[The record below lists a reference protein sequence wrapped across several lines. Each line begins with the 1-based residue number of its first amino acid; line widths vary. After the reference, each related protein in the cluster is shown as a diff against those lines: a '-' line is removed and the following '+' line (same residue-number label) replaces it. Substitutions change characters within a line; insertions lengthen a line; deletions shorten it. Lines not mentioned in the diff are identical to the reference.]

1 MRGTGIEDC
10 IDINSDSIYSFI
22 VNSSKSYYYYSY
34 EVYFDGMEQEIWVRN
49 HNENCLYKVHGKII
63 IKQSHRTLIYSQL
76 TLVHIDAVLLDN
88 WVVLDEW
95 MMRLVVD
102 EDVR

>member
-1 MRGTGIEDC
+1 MGGMSR
-10 IDINSDSIYSFI
+10 SITYR
-22 VNSSKSYYYYSY
+22 VH
-34 EVYFDGMEQEIWVRN
+34 FDGMDQSIWARD
-49 HNENCLYKVHGKII
+49 HWDETCSYRIHGMII